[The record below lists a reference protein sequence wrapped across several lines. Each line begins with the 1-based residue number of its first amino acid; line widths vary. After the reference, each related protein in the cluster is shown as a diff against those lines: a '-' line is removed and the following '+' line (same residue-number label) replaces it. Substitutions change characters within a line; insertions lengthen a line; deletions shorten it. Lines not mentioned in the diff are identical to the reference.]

1 MVFEPSHAVR
11 IRSTVR
17 CPSEILL
24 RAIRLCLQMSWM
36 HTLAYC
42 HHFNTRVRMKV
53 FYFHYVFFVFVYQKS
68 SEAIHAAGRVAS
80 LWLKLGTTRRLHIAA
95 GGCWSEVLVEILMV
109 SLLWS
114 CPTTAIS
121 FLNIGL
127 CCWNVPWGEINWEN
141 LNGRFLIKHK
151 SS

>member
-1 MVFEPSHAVR
+1 
-11 IRSTVR
+11 
-17 CPSEILL
+17 
-24 RAIRLCLQMSWM
+24 M

-95 GGCWSEVLVEILMV
+95 GGC
-109 SLLWS
+109 
-114 CPTTAIS
+114 
-121 FLNIGL
+121 
-127 CCWNVPWGEINWEN
+127 
-141 LNGRFLIKHK
+141 
-151 SS
+151 